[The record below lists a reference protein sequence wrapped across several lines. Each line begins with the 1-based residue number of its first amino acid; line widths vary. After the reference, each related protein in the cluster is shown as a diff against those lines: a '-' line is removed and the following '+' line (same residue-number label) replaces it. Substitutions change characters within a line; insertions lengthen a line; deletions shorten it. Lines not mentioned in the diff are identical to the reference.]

1 MPAGLEACV
10 DHPPLPQKTLNLMAG
25 EAGLYLLLLPV
36 EVTMTFDY
44 QDMIKEAEKT
54 GQPVTRVRQLGCHD
68 NAPVPVAEKIIDT
81 TARVS
86 PSSRCYQC
94 YQPSSAPM
102 RSTRT
107 QFKYLI
113 VRWLS
118 RQHPYKAKD
127 SIALTGEDSFSL
139 VFNKVLGTA
148 NSSSIYGLN
157 DDLVAV
163 AIFEALL
170 EREASRQYRSGNN
183 PHLQNILNINEGCG
197 RDTMTVF
204 GELGTDNELKWSINH
219 SQSKG
224 TTWIRLLCAVFNLT
238 RMDALTTLA
247 NILGMSFENLS
258 KLSSDQHALELNG
271 GSRPIEDVPAS
282 LHLPELPAGP
292 TCAELMEKKYIY
304 GNAGQVIGAILR
316 YRLNGHDFCLPATV
330 GHCVLCMGKYK
341 PTAHFFNQHLM
352 DKYPFAPII
361 FCQDM
366 RTSLALQR
374 MLDTTRGYTP
384 DTVIVTAH
392 LGSDLS
398 VLPWSYLH
406 GHNVVFV
413 PAPNQACM
421 AMIKQYKDYIIGA
434 QAKSFRVYSGFLL
447 HTPPDSN
454 LNEPARSVSAIE
466 GELLKNTVVIDEVEH
481 PYWLTRQVIKKT
493 VSYEEFIEWGQNL
506 GIFKKPKAQR
516 TNDVAV
522 ASNSLSL
529 FKPNSTPATPQPTDI
544 TDVTTGQIF
553 VSGGITLL
561 HGLKDS
567 GKSITCIAAAKAI
580 LTGAPLVKTISGGEP
595 GKILYLD
602 SETPQDLLTA
612 RLDQFGLVG
621 EVDSRLFLLS
631 KFDHKATGYAF
642 SITDSLFRDNVEK
655 MLSELGC
662 RYLVLD
668 NLTSLMADGGLYQ
681 AQTVSQLFNWIE
693 HLARQGVG
701 VIIVSHTLDDSNA
714 GTAASKA
721 RGSQEFSIRAH
732 TEIVLIRSTEILQQ
746 QLGSKTVQRAAA
758 QDGLTVGICFKVC
771 KAACVLQKKNIW
783 LHLPLGASKWELLAI
798 TGADGTEIELAQ
810 NVSKSEYDLTIQA
823 DTLSEESRPEI
834 SIFPD
839 TLSADEKT
847 IYDMA
852 LAAGNVKTA
861 DITRKLNCS
870 DRKARNLTKGLEE
883 KGLLEPDDG
892 KGSQQGYRIKHCS
905 DRTQ

>member
-1 MPAGLEACV
+1 MI
-10 DHPPLPQKTLNLMAG
+10 
-25 EAGLYLLLLPV
+25 
-36 EVTMTFDY
+36 FDY
-44 QDMIKEAEKT
+44 LDMVKAAAEE

-183 PHLQNILNINEGCG
+183 PHLQNILSINEGCG

-204 GELGTDNELKWSINH
+204 GELGTDNELKWNINY
-219 SQSKG
+219 SQSRG
-224 TTWIRLLCAVFNLT
+224 TTWIRLFCAVFNLT
-238 RMDALTTLA
+238 RMDALATLA

-271 GSRPIEDVPAS
+271 GSRPAEDVPAS

-292 TCAELMEKKYIY
+292 TCVELMEKRYIY

-330 GHCVLCMGKYK
+330 GRCILCMGKYK

-366 RTSLALQR
+366 RTALALQR
-374 MLDTTRGYTP
+374 ILDTPHGYTP
-384 DTVIVTAH
+384 DKVIVTAH

-421 AMIKQYKDYIIGA
+421 AMVKRYMGYIIGA
-434 QAKSFRVYSGFLL
+434 QAKSFRVHPGFLL
-447 HTPPDSN
+447 HTPPDGD
-454 LNEPARSVSAIE
+454 LKKAVESVSETEA
-466 GELLKNTVVIDEVEH
+466 ELLNCSVIINDIER
-481 PYWLTRQVIKKT
+481 PSWLIQQVIKKAFP
-493 VSYEEFIEWGQNL
+493 YEGFIEWGQNL
-506 GIFKKPKAQR
+506 GIFKKPKVQR

-529 FKPNSTPATPQPTDI
+529 FKPSSAPATPQPTDI

-701 VIIVSHTLDDSNA
+701 IIIVSHTLDDSNA

-746 QLGSKTVQRAAA
+746 QLGIKTVQRAAA

-798 TGADGTEIELAQ
+798 TGADGTEIEFAQ
-810 NVSKSEYDLTIQA
+810 DGSKSKYDSTIQA
-823 DTLSEESRPEI
+823 DLLAEEAMSEI
-834 SIFPD
+834 STILD
-839 TLSADEKT
+839 TLPDDEKKV
-847 IYDMA
+847 YGMA
-852 LAAGNVKTA
+852 RAAGSVKTA
-861 DITRKLNCS
+861 DITQKLDCS
-870 DRKARNLTKGLEE
+870 DRKARNLTKSLEAQ
-883 KGLLEPDDG
+883 GLLEPDGG
-892 KGSQQGYRIKHCS
+892 KGSQRGYRIRIRSERIH
-905 DRTQ
+905 

>member
-1 MPAGLEACV
+1 
-10 DHPPLPQKTLNLMAG
+10 
-25 EAGLYLLLLPV
+25 
-36 EVTMTFDY
+36 MTFDY

-68 NAPVPVAEKIIDT
+68 YTSVPVAEKIIDT

-94 YQPSSAPM
+94 YQPSFAPM
-102 RSTRT
+102 RNTRT

-139 VFNKVLGTA
+139 VFSKVLGTA
-148 NSSSIYGLN
+148 NTSSIYGLN

-183 PHLQNILNINEGCG
+183 PHLQNILSINEGCG

-219 SQSKG
+219 SQSRG
-224 TTWIRLLCAVFNLT
+224 TTWIRLFCAVFNLT

-258 KLSSDQHALELNG
+258 KLSSGQHALEPNG

-304 GNAGQVIGAILR
+304 GNAGQIIGAILR
-316 YRLNGHDFCLPATV
+316 YRLNENDFCLPATV
-330 GHCVLCMGKYK
+330 GRGVLCVGNYK
-341 PTAHFFNQHLM
+341 PTAHFLNQHLM
-352 DKYPFAPII
+352 DQCPFAPVI
-361 FCQDM
+361 FFQDM
-366 RTSLALQR
+366 RTALAFERILGEAR
-374 MLDTTRGYTP
+374 SYNSEEF
-384 DTVIVTAH
+384 IVTGH
-392 LGSDLS
+392 LGNDLS
-398 VLPWSYLH
+398 VLPWNYFH
-406 GHNVVFV
+406 GHEIVFI
-413 PAPNQACM
+413 PAPTKECM
-421 AMIKQYKDYIIGA
+421 AMIKLYRDHTIGG
-434 QAKSFRVYSGFLL
+434 QAKNFQVYPGFLL

-516 TNDVAV
+516 TNDVAA

-798 TGADGTEIELAQ
+798 TGADGTEIEFAQ
-810 NVSKSEYDLTIQA
+810 DGSKSKYDSTIQA
-823 DTLSEESRPEI
+823 DLLAEEAMSEI
-834 SIFPD
+834 STILD
-839 TLSADEKT
+839 TLPDDEKKV
-847 IYDMA
+847 YGMA
-852 LAAGNVKTA
+852 RAAGSVKTA
-861 DITRKLNCS
+861 DITQKLDCS
-870 DRKARNLTKGLEE
+870 DRKARNLTKSLEAQ
-883 KGLLEPDDG
+883 GLLEPDGG
-892 KGSQQGYRIKHCS
+892 KGSQRGYRIRIRS
-905 DRTQ
+905 ERIQ

>member
-1 MPAGLEACV
+1 MNNHIGLDKIA
-10 DHPPLPQKTLNLMAG
+10 KKFGMNITLG
-25 EAGLYLLLLPV
+25 ECSSATIGGV
-36 EVTMTFDY
+36 
-44 QDMIKEAEKT
+44 QEKHRNT
-54 GQPVTRVRQLGCHD
+54 
-68 NAPVPVAEKIIDT
+68 PVPVKDATLDV
-81 TARVS
+81 TASPALPPLWACTPAWNYPHYDSTNHTYTRTDFLHLITKW
-86 PSSRCYQC
+86 PSSHKLVTSTVDVGLQGRH
-94 YQPSSAPM
+94 PFSHSFGAAIGSANI
-102 RSTRT
+102 S
-107 QFKYLI
+107 
-113 VRWLS
+113 
-118 RQHPYKAKD
+118 D
-127 SIALTGEDSFSL
+127 
-139 VFNKVLGTA
+139 N
-148 NSSSIYGLN
+148 YGLE
-157 DDLVAV
+157 DELVLET
-163 AIFEALL
+163 IFEALL
-170 EREASRQYRSGNN
+170 EREATFQFREKTDS
-183 PHLQNILNINEGCG
+183 NIRAITLIRNEGAYISITVDADGKPRWKMNLG
-197 RDTMTVF
+197 RT
-204 GELGTDNELKWSINH
+204 
-219 SQSKG
+219 KG
-224 TTWIRLLCAVFNLT
+224 SSWLSLVSAVFNLS
-238 RMDALTTLA
+238 RLDALATLA
-247 NILGMSFENLS
+247 KIVGMDFYNLS
-258 KLSSDQHALELNG
+258 RLSSDLHTAESSGTFQQPEENI
-271 GSRPIEDVPAS
+271 PEI
-282 LHLPELPAGP
+282 LHLPGLPGGT
-292 TCAELMEKKYIY
+292 TCAELMDTTYIY

-316 YRLNGHDFCLPATV
+316 YRLNEHDFCLPATV
-330 GHCVLCMGKYK
+330 GRCVLCMGKYK

-366 RTSLALQR
+366 RTALALQR
-374 MLDTTRGYTP
+374 ILDTPHGYTP
-384 DTVIVTAH
+384 DKVIVTAH

-447 HTPPDSN
+447 HTPPNGD
-454 LNEPARSVSAIE
+454 LKKPVESVSETEA
-466 GELLKNTVVIDEVEH
+466 ELLNCSVIINDIER
-481 PYWLTRQVIKKT
+481 PSWLIQQVIKQAI
-493 VSYEEFIEWGQNL
+493 SYDGFREWGQNL
-506 GIFKKPKAQR
+506 GIFKKAKWQR
-516 TNDVAV
+516 INEVGA
-522 ASNSLSL
+522 ASNCLSL
-529 FKPNSTPATPQPTDI
+529 FQPRSAPASPQPTDI

-553 VSGGITLL
+553 VPGGITLL

-580 LTGAPLVKTISGGEP
+580 LTGAPLFKTISGGEP

-621 EVDSRLFLLS
+621 EIDNRLFLLS